1 MVLALCRVG
10 VDATPC
16 RRHDVART
24 FIWRYFVVWT
34 SNRHRY
40 DVSMLMRRH
49 SDIVCLVS
57 VLLVNVVVSVKVW
70 TSSFLVYSIMR
81 CRIVRERILYTWFT
95 WLFFVMSYFPSFV
108 SCISFR
114 QERTMR
120 GSQWLIKIY
129 ILYVVE
135 IKIIQKIIFKLTIK
149 CKC

>member
-1 MVLALCRVG
+1 MVLAWCRVG
-10 VDATPC
+10 VDATSRNRTDVYMAIFRC
-16 RRHDVART
+16 WDVESTSIRRIDVDAT
-24 FIWRYFVVWT
+24 PFWHCVPGECI
-34 SNRHRY
+34 
-40 DVSMLMRRH
+40 
-49 SDIVCLVS
+49 
-57 VLLVNVVVSVKVW
+57 VNVVVSVKVW

-95 WLFFVMSYFPSFV
+95 WLFFVMSFFPSFA

-129 ILYVVE
+129 ILYVME
-135 IKIIQKIIFKLTIK
+135 IKIIQKIIFRLTIK